1 MGEMYKTNYDGAMFE
16 DSEEAGIGVVVCNAS
31 GEVSAAFS
39 EKILFSSLVDLV
51 EVIVVRRATQFIV
64 ELGIS

>member
-1 MGEMYKTNYDGAMFE
+1 MYKTNYDGAMFE

-31 GEVSAAFS
+31 GEVLVAFS
-39 EKILFSSLVDLV
+39 EKILFPGLVDLV